1 MILVKQFQNFAL
13 YLYFFFVNF
22 QELSFFGLNNFSIP
36 KFTILIYLGTIAIQH
51 RHYIRISNLKKIMRP
66 LLAFFGLLIIVNL
79 FNINNL
85 SARFFDF
92 AIFQNIILFWILINH
107 GRKDIRAIEKALL
120 ILALGSI
127 LLAVFYN
134 AGIGVESVEVY
145 GVTRLTLFGDNSNIT
160 SIRMVISILII
171 ITTVVQDR
179 LRIGL
184 YRFLLL
190 IPIIIMIN
198 LMAETGSRVGFISLA
213 LAFIVGILFYK
224 AKNNWNKLF
233 VIIAGS
239 LLSSFFL
246 TILLKSEMLVLRLVK
261 TVVDS
266 DLAGRDEV
274 WVEIINIVQN
284 NLIFGIGQT
293 GYFSIFGIASPHN
306 VFLEVLIYTG
316 IIGLLLFL
324 IFILRIS
331 IYAYKLL
338 KTKGIILP
346 ILLMSPIFGVLFTG
360 QILTM
365 KLGWIVMAYI
375 VSVYLNEFSVS
386 LLKNNKS
393 NSNIGVEK

>member
-1 MILVKQFQNFAL
+1 MILVKQLQNFAL

-36 KFTILIYLGTIAIQH
+36 KFTVIIYLGTIAIQH
-51 RHYIRISNLKKIMRP
+51 RDYIRISNLKKIMGP
-66 LLAFFGLLIIVNL
+66 IVAFFGLLIIVNL

-107 GRKDIRAIEKALL
+107 GRKDIRAFEKALL

-127 LLAVFYN
+127 VLAFFYN
-134 AGIGVESVEVY
+134 AGIGVEFQEVY
-145 GVTRLTLFGDNSNIT
+145 GVTRVSLFGDNSNIT

-171 ITTVVQDR
+171 TAAVVQDR

-224 AKNNWNKLF
+224 AKNNWNKIF

-239 LLSSFFL
+239 LSFSLFL
-246 TILLKSEMLVLRLVK
+246 TFILKSEMLVLRLLK
-261 TVVDS
+261 IVVDN
-266 DLAGRDEV
+266 DLAGRDYIWEN
-274 WVEIINIVQN
+274 IITVIQSNF
-284 NLIFGIGQT
+284 IFGIGQT
-293 GYFSIFGIASPHN
+293 GYFSIFGLGSPHN

-316 IIGLLLFL
+316 IIGLVLYL

-338 KTKGIILP
+338 KIKRLILP
-346 ILLMSPIFGVLFTG
+346 LLLMSPIFGILFSG

-386 LLKNNKS
+386 LTKNNKS
-393 NSNIGVEK
+393 NLNVGVEK